1 MPTLFDPIKIGDL
14 ELNNRIIM
22 APLTRCRAEPGR
34 VPGDLIA
41 EYYAQRADAGLI
53 ISEATSVTP
62 MGVGYPDT
70 PGIWSAEQVQGW
82 KKVTDAVHA
91 KGGKIVLQLWHVGRI
106 SDPLYLDGQ
115 LPVAPSALK
124 PAGHVSLVRPKKDYE
139 TPRALEIDEI
149 PGIIEAYRKGAENAK
164 EAGFDGVE
172 IHGANGY
179 LLDQFYSPLTNRRT
193 DEYGAQT
200 IENRTRFLRET
211 LSAVRSAIGSSTP
224 LAVRLGGADYA
235 PGGATEED
243 AVEACRLLEAAG
255 ADLLD
260 ISGGMCSYVRPG
272 HPEAGY
278 FGSMTE
284 KIKAAVSTPVLLTGG
299 VTTRADAERLL
310 AEQKADLIGVGRA
323 LFKDAHWR
331 EHA

>member
-1 MPTLFDPIKIGDL
+1 MLDQTITIRNL
-14 ELNNRIIM
+14 ELKNRLVM
-22 APLTRCRAEPGR
+22 PPMHTGLATEDGRATEALADYYHERAEHSAP
-34 VPGDLIA
+34 
-41 EYYAQRADAGLI
+41 GLI
-53 ISEATSVTP
+53 IMEHTCITEAGRASKTQLSIAA
-62 MGVGYPDT
+62 DDR
-70 PGIWSAEQVQGW
+70 IDDHR
-82 KKVTDAVHA
+82 KLTDAIHTA
-91 KGGKIVLQLWHVGRI
+91 GGRVFLQLNHAGAAAQ
-106 SDPLYLDGQ
+106 PLQ
-115 LPVAPSALK
+115 PRENVSASAVALPLGKLNRGV
-124 PAGHVSLVRPKKDYE
+124 
-139 TPRALEIDEI
+139 PRALTKEEIRILQDRFV
-149 PGIIEAYRKGAENAK
+149 EAAARAMR
-164 EAGFDGVE
+164 AGYDGVE
-172 IHGANGY
+172 IHSAHGY